1 MQVQM
6 RAYIAKRL
14 LLMIPTLLG
23 VLTLTFAVVQFVP
36 GGPVEQMVLEL
47 KGKGNGSVGGSESSG
62 AGATYRGRQGI
73 DEQRLAEVKALYGF
87 DKPPLE
93 RYFMMLGR
101 FARFDLGQSYYQHQ
115 SVWHLV
121 VSKLPVSISIGLWTF
136 FITYLISIPLG
147 IAKAV
152 REGSRFDT
160 VTSTIILVG
169 YAIPGFVLG
178 VLLLVLFGGGSFL
191 QLFPLRG
198 LTSDNWSDLSL
209 IGKILDYLWHLVL
222 PITAMVL
229 GSFAVVTMLTKNS
242 FLEEIRKQYVLT
254 ARAKGLSEH
263 QVLWKHVFRNALLP
277 LVTGFPA
284 AFIGAF
290 FTGSLLIE
298 TLFSLDGLGLL
309 SYESVMRR
317 DYPVVFGTLYLFTLI
332 GLFTKLISDL
342 CYVYIDPRIQFGAG
356 GGLVSHWQRFKRNR
370 TGYISLWI
378 FMVLFGIS
386 MCADFIANDKPLI
399 VRYDGHFYF
408 PIVRNQPETVFGG
421 DFATPTDFLD
431 PDIRHNI
438 TSDGN
443 WAIYP
448 LIPYSY
454 ETLNYFSRVPNPA
467 PPSAELVWNRRP
479 WARCSV
485 TLDLRL
491 SVIDSVWS
499 CTHDC
504 GCWRGYH
511 HWLAYGLLWRQV

>member
-1 MQVQM
+1 MQAQM
-6 RAYIAKRL
+6 RSYIVKRL

-47 KGKGNGSVGGSESSG
+47 KGEGEASVGGSESSG
-62 AGATYRGRQGI
+62 AGATYRGRQGV
-73 DEQRLAEVKALYGF
+73 DAKRLEEVKALYGF

-101 FARFDLGQSYYQHQ
+101 FARFDLGQSYYQHE
-115 SVWHLV
+115 SVWQLV
-121 VSKLPVSISIGLWTF
+121 ISKLPVSISIGLWTF
-136 FITYLISIPLG
+136 FITYLVSIPLG

-152 REGSRFDT
+152 RDGTRFDT
-160 VTSTIILVG
+160 VTSSIILVG

-191 QLFPLRG
+191 QIFPLRG

-209 IGKILDYLWHLVL
+209 MGKAMDYLWHLVL
-222 PITAMVL
+222 PITATVL
-229 GSFAVVTMLTKNS
+229 GSFAVITMLTKNS

-254 ARAKGLSEH
+254 ARAKGLTEK

-317 DYPVVFGTLYLFTLI
+317 DYPVVLGTLYLFTLI

-342 CYVYIDPRIQFGAG
+342 CYVYVDPRIQFGAG
-356 GGLVSHWQRFKRNR
+356 GGS
-370 TGYISLWI
+370 
-378 FMVLFGIS
+378 
-386 MCADFIANDKPLI
+386 
-399 VRYDGHFYF
+399 
-408 PIVRNQPETVFGG
+408 
-421 DFATPTDFLD
+421 
-431 PDIRHNI
+431 
-438 TSDGN
+438 
-443 WAIYP
+443 
-448 LIPYSY
+448 
-454 ETLNYFSRVPNPA
+454 
-467 PPSAELVWNRRP
+467 
-479 WARCSV
+479 
-485 TLDLRL
+485 
-491 SVIDSVWS
+491 
-499 CTHDC
+499 
-504 GCWRGYH
+504 
-511 HWLAYGLLWRQV
+511 